1 MPLPTLGHSRPITN
15 RHSAHVAPRVP
26 LALND
31 GRPKSALRNKEQ
43 MGGKKKTE
51 KCGARVN
58 SISRTPCICFLIE
71 LPSLSPSCNFYG
83 PTRTRVHAFSWQR
96 NGNLRVNFLYRIENR
111 FSKITALSPS
121 PPSIKISREIEIRK
135 FNLTSFWFFFSIVND

>member
-15 RHSAHVAPRVP
+15 RHSAHVARASRAEWRSTEVR
-26 LALND
+26 AEKQRAN
-31 GRPKSALRNKEQ
+31 GE
-43 MGGKKKTE
+43 GKKKTK